1 MEAYNLVN
9 LDIEIVSIYY
19 NSVDAEEGARHG
31 FGPKEEWVLRWLL
44 KRFGEEIV
52 GLARSE
58 PYGVNF
64 FRMTL
69 PSKELTREIAPV

>member
-1 MEAYNLVN
+1 MEAYNLVD
-9 LDIEIVSIYY
+9 LDIETVSTYY
-19 NSVDAEEGARHG
+19 SSVDAEVGARHG

-58 PYGVNF
+58 PYAANIFSHDFEFEGAY
-64 FRMTL
+64 TG
-69 PSKELTREIAPV
+69 